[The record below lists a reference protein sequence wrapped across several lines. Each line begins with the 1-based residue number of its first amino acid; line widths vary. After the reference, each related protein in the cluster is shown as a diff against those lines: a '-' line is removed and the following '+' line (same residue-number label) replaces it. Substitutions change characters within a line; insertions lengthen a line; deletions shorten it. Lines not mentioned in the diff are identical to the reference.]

1 MSNQIFR
8 FLFIKLIT
16 PSNGIVLDPFG
27 GSGTTAVA
35 AKESGFNYVLI
46 EKEQEYVDIINQRLG
61 ANVIIPELVIDKQ
74 ARSLQTRNNKVTRI
88 EKHKQ
93 LSLFS

>member
-27 GSGTTAVA
+27 GSGTTAIA

-46 EKEQEYVDIINQRLG
+46 EKEQEYVDIIN
-61 ANVIIPELVIDKQ
+61 K
-74 ARSLQTRNNKVTRI
+74 RI
-88 EKHKQ
+88 EATTKLDKP
-93 LSLFS
+93 